1 MKPGRPKQDQVQ
13 EETKLEPVIEETPQP
28 KKITTKSAKKAK
40 KDEAQVM
47 TSSKKALTR
56 KQRRQAEPETPES
69 SEKEI
74 PEAQSPEEMSAGKST
89 KKALTRK

>member
-1 MKPGRPKQDQVQ
+1 MKPGRPKKEQDQIQ
-13 EETKLEPVIEETPQP
+13 EEPKLEPVMEETPQP
-28 KKITTKSAKKAK
+28 KKITTKSAK